1 MSCLL
6 VNSYDIRGGAS
17 RAAYRLH
24 KGLLSIDAESIF
36 YVFSKDGNDSTV
48 IEAKPSFNKI
58 LAKISP
64 LINKLPLAFY
74 PGRKKANFSPS
85 FYYDN
90 IPSHNSDIIHLHW
103 IADGFPWIE
112 GLAKFKK
119 PIVWTLHDMWAF
131 TGGCHYD
138 EGCEKYIKEC
148 GNCPQLGSNK
158 ENDLSRRIW
167 QRKKEAWKNLDITI
181 VTPSRWLAECA
192 RSSSIFRGKSV
203 EVIPYGLDTEIYK
216 PSNKI
221 LAREKLSLPVDK
233 KLILFG
239 GINASSDSRKGF
251 QHLEPA
257 LKKLAEEKFAGT
269 AELVIFGSSEPVKR
283 PDFALKANY
292 MGTINE
298 DSNLAMLYSAADV
311 FVAPSVQDNL
321 PNTVME
327 SISCSTPVVAFDMGG
342 MPDMVEHKK
351 NGYLAKPFDTN
362 DLAGG
367 IEWILEDSERNKKL
381 GEAAREKA
389 LREYSLEIQANR
401 YLNLYK
407 ELLGHG

>member
-1 MSCLL
+1 MRCLL
-6 VNSYDIRGGAS
+6 VNSYDTRGGAS

-24 KGLLSIDAESIF
+24 QGLLSIDAESTF

-64 LINKLPLAFY
+64 LINKLPLVFY
-74 PGRKKANFSPS
+74 PGRKRANFSPS

-90 IPSHNSDIIHLHW
+90 IPSHNSDIVHLHW
-103 IADGFPWIE
+103 IVDGFPWIE
-112 GLAKFKK
+112 ELAKFKK

-131 TGGCHYD
+131 AGGCHYD

-158 ENDLSRRIW
+158 EHDLSRRIW
-167 QRKKEAWKNLDITI
+167 QRKKEAWKNLDMII

-192 RSSSIFRGKSV
+192 RSSSIFRDKSV
-203 EVIPYGLDTEIYK
+203 KVIPYGLDTEIYK

-239 GINASSDSRKGF
+239 GMNASSDRRKGF
-251 QHLEPA
+251 QYLVPA
-257 LKKLAEEKFAGT
+257 LNGLKKKLYKT
-269 AELVIFGSSEPVKR
+269 TELVIFGSSEPAHK
-283 PDFALKANY
+283 PDFGLKANY
-292 MGTINE
+292 VGTML
-298 DSNLAMLYSAADV
+298 DDLSLALLYSAADI
-311 FVAPSVQDNL
+311 FIAPSVQDNL

-327 SISCSTPVVAFDMGG
+327 SLACGTPVVAFDVGG
-342 MPDMVEHKK
+342 MPDMVEHTK
-351 NGYLAKPFDTN
+351 NGYLAKPFDTE
-362 DLAGG
+362 DLAKG
-367 IEWILEDSERNKKL
+367 IEWILEDSERNEKL
-381 GEAAREKA
+381 SEAAREKA
-389 LREYSLEIQANR
+389 VREYSLETQANC
-401 YLNLYK
+401 YLKLYE
-407 ELLGHG
+407 ELLENG